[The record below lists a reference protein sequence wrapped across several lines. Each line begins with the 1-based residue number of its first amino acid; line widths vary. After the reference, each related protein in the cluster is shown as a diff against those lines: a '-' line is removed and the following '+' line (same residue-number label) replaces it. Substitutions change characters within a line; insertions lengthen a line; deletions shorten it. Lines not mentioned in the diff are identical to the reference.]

1 MIDVEEMVLVG
12 VNAALAKKAQGLVI
26 LKVKETASFADY
38 FIICSGSS
46 HRQVQAIAEAVEQ
59 GFKAVKILPLGIE
72 GARTAQWILMDYGDV
87 IVHVFYEPV
96 RTFYDIERLWSD
108 VPTMAVD
115 DEVVALTSLED
126 LA

>member
-1 MIDVEEMVLVG
+1 MVLVG
-12 VNAALAKKAQGLVI
+12 VNAALTKKARDLVI

-38 FIICSGSS
+38 FIICSGGS

-59 GFKAVKILPLGIE
+59 GFKKVKIPPLGIE
-72 GARTAQWILMDYGDV
+72 GARTAQWVLMDYGDV
-87 IVHVFYEPV
+87 IIHVFYEPI